1 MTMGKQALLGA
12 VVFAALAACGGKKGT
27 TTPQDESAGTLGG
40 PHNDAPDQSG
50 SMVTP
55 EKMDEIAQLLNRKAG
70 IMSRCLAVA
79 VDNQELP
86 KNSHGKITLD
96 IIITPGGKADP
107 IKVIKAT
114 LESKALEACVIGH
127 VKSIQFPQ
135 LPKAY
140 PTSHTYA
147 FEAM

>member
-1 MTMGKQALLGA
+1 MVKQVVLVMMTLGA
-12 VVFAALAACGGKKGT
+12 FGACGGKKGS
-27 TTPQDESAGTLGG
+27 TTPMDDSAGTLGG
-40 PHNDAPDQSG
+40 PHTDAPDQSG
-50 SMVTP
+50 QMVTP
-55 EKMDEIAQLLNRKAG
+55 EKMDEIEQLLNRKAG
-70 IMSRCLAVA
+70 LMSRCLAVA
-79 VDNQELP
+79 VDNKELP

-96 IIITPGGKADP
+96 ITIQPGGKAEP

-114 LESKALEACVIGH
+114 LESKALEECVIGH
-127 VKSIQFPQ
+127 VRDIQFPQ

>member
-1 MTMGKQALLGA
+1 MVKQLIFSA
-12 VVFAALAACGGKKGT
+12 VVVLAACGGKKGGSN

-40 PHNDAPDQSG
+40 PHSDAPDQSG
-50 SMVTP
+50 SMVP
-55 EKMDEIAQLLNRKAG
+55 AEKMDEIEQLLNRKG
-70 IMSRCLAVA
+70 GLMSRCLAVA
-79 VDNQELP
+79 VDNKELP

-96 IIITPGGKADP
+96 ITIQPSGKAEP
-107 IKVIKAT
+107 VKVIKAT
-114 LESKALEACVIGH
+114 LQSKALEECVLGH
-127 VKSIQFPQ
+127 LREIQFPQ